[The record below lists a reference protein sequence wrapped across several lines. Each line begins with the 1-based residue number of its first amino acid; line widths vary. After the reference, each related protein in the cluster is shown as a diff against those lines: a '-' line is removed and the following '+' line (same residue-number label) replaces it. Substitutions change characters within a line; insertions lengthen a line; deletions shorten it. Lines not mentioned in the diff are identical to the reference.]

1 MFMVKKDITIQD
13 LAIMVQ
19 KGFLGVSSEIRGV
32 KEELHEFKTEMKEFQ
47 KNTVEEFGRIN
58 DDIHDIKVTLGP
70 LVRITADNEIEV
82 KDLKFRVG
90 RLERKVGLTK

>member
-1 MFMVKKDITIQD
+1 MIKKNLTIQD
-13 LAIMVQ
+13 LAAMVQ
-19 KGFLGVSSEIRGV
+19 KGFLGISSEVQGV
-32 KEELHEFKTEMKEFQ
+32 KEELHELKAGMKEFQ
-47 KNTVEEFGRIN
+47 KNTVEELGRIN

-82 KDLKFRVG
+82 KELKFRVG